1 MEHNAPWAILFNN
14 DAFIAKQGTLM
25 GRHAAGSAYLRA
37 LANKGYKECAILTRN
52 NYERQN
58 FINLF
63 KSFGC

>member
-1 MEHNAPWAILFNN
+1 MALMEHNAPWAILFNN

-52 NYERQN
+52 N
-58 FINLF
+58 
-63 KSFGC
+63 